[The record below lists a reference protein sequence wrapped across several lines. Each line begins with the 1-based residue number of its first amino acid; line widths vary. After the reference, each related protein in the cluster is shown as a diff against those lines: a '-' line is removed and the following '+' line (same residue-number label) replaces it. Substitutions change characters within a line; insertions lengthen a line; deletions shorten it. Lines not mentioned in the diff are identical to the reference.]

1 MTDEVFCAR
10 VVDDAVAHF
19 GAVHGLVNNAGITR
33 PAMIEKMTVPQW
45 QAVIDVN
52 LTAVHLMQQAVGRH
66 MISRARAGETSPG
79 AIVNISSTA
88 GKRGSIGQ
96 VNYAAAKA
104 GVLGITM
111 TGALEWARYG
121 MRVNSVGFGTVE
133 TPMTETVLLRPL
145 PRTHAGAHPARP
157 HRDAGRGGAADLLP
171 AVGRVLLRHRPELAR
186 GWRQHHACLGDA
198 GACRADRG
206 GPDPLFCDPQ
216 TAGGRHPPALP
227 SRLGLTARGVESG
240 MGAVALC
247 ARGSRRAVIRCFVTL
262 RRRAA
267 GIRRPC
273 LRALD

>member
-1 MTDEVFCAR
+1 MHNPMDLTGRTIIVTGTGQGIGRAISQLVLDLGGNLVMVERNPETFADVSKALGGNHTLAIQGDVTDEVFCAR

-66 MISRARAGETSPG
+66 MISRARAGDTVAG

-121 MRVNSVGFGTVE
+121 IRVNSVGFGTVE
-133 TPMTETVLLRPL
+133 TPMTETVRSDRFRE
-145 PRTHAGAHPARP
+145 RT
-157 HRDAGRGGAADLLP
+157 
-171 AVGRVLLRHRPELAR
+171 LAR
-186 GWRQHHACLGDA
+186 IPLGRIATPAEVAPLICFLLSDA
-198 GACRADRG
+198 
-206 GPDPLFCDPQ
+206 
-216 TAGGRHPPALP
+216 
-227 SRLGLTARGVESG
+227 SS
-240 MGAVALC
+240 
-247 ARGSRRAVIRCFVTL
+247 FVTGQNWL
-262 RRRAA
+262 ED
-267 GIRRPC
+267 GGSITHV
-273 LRALD
+273 